1 MDENIKKY
9 ILENLPYSKPFLFVD
24 NIISYNENEITGEYT
39 FTKEEFFYKGH
50 FKNDPVTPGLIL
62 IECMGQIGLVGFA
75 LALTYPDF
83 NFKPMLSFVES
94 EFSKSV
100 NPGEKVTIISKKVY
114 FRNNILRCNIT
125 MANSNHEEVA
135 KTTAILTL
143 VETK

>member
-24 NIISYNENEITGEYT
+24 NIISYNENEITGTYT
-39 FTKEEFFYKGH
+39 FDKEEFFYKGH

-62 IECMGQIGLVGFA
+62 VECMGQIGLVGFA

-83 NFKPMLSFVES
+83 NYKPMLSFVES

-100 NPGEKVTIISKKVY
+100 YPSDKVTVISKKVY
-114 FRNNILRCNIT
+114 FRNNILKCNIT
-125 MANSNHEEVA
+125 MTNSNNEEVA